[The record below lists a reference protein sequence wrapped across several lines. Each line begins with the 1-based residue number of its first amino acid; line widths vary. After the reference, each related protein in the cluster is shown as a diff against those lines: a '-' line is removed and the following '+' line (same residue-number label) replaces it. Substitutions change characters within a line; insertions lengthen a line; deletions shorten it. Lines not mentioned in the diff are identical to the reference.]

1 MGSLENS
8 LPKIVKTAL
17 KEEDKVTRRLVD
29 VLLNQVF
36 TRQSKT
42 NLKQTII
49 SALDTEIDNSIDSG
63 LIDIDNIGED
73 D

>member
-1 MGSLENS
+1 MGSLEKS
-8 LPKIVKTAL
+8 LPKIVETAL